1 MDSVTE
7 VYKFFVTTYGRPAKL
22 PRQQLIS
29 IVEEENEILVAQ
41 IDQLEQLEKDAFI
54 VLLFRDILI
63 VILI

>member
-41 IDQLEQLEKDAFI
+41 ID
-54 VLLFRDILI
+54 
-63 VILI
+63 